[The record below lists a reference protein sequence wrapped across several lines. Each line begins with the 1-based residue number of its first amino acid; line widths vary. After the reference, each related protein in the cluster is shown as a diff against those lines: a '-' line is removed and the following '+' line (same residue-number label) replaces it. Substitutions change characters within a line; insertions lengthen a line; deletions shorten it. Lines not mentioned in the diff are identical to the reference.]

1 MAVVIEDFEVI
12 SEPAPAPSPSAAPPA
27 AQPGSDIDPFK
38 LAEALA
44 RRAWSLQRVQAD

>member
-12 SEPAPAPSPSAAPPA
+12 SEPAPAPAPSAAPPA
-27 AQPGSDIDPFK
+27 AQTGADIDPFK